1 MTPKKF
7 PDDVDMKSFFDLVP
21 SIIGSMKS
29 EQTNWLICEGSDD
42 KIYLEHYLKDNV
54 KDLYILPLGGV
65 GNVIKLFNFLLA
77 PLVDKVEKKSMKS
90 KIFCLI
96 DTDRIKQTCA
106 EHTDNKERYLCIRR
120 LQLRGDGLVVL
131 SRLDKDGD
139 YDQTDI
145 EDCVNPEK
153 LYLALSTVI
162 NSSGDELIKRIFDM
176 FEFNTEAKSSR
187 IEGEESIL
195 KPKTLDAVTKK
206 KELYPFISRN
216 DVKYRLA
223 RAYVKQKHLST
234 PRWIGEIIKFYKC

>member
-1 MTPKKF
+1 
-7 PDDVDMKSFFDLVP
+7 
-21 SIIGSMKS
+21 
-29 EQTNWLICEGSDD
+29 
-42 KIYLEHYLKDNV
+42 
-54 KDLYILPLGGV
+54 
-65 GNVIKLFNFLLA
+65 
-77 PLVDKVEKKSMKS
+77 
-90 KIFCLI
+90 
-96 DTDRIKQTCA
+96 
-106 EHTDNKERYLCIRR
+106 
-120 LQLRGDGLVVL
+120 L

-176 FEFNTEAKSSR
+176 FKFNTEGKSSR